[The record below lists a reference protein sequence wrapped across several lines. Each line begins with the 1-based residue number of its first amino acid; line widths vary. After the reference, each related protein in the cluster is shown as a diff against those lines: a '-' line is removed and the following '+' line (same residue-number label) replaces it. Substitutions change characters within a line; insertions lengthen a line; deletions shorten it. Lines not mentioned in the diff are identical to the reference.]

1 MPTSGRNIPTIQQDA
16 KISSKEEFNSL
27 VNKLGN
33 KILLEEDINKSIG
46 NEWFKTKKQSSVIDK
61 IGYKDSKYVIAT
73 TLINFPKDKW
83 TKKDIEEATQKAA
96 DRIVDFIF
104 NK

>member
-1 MPTSGRNIPTIQQDA
+1 M
-16 KISSKEEFNSL
+16 
-27 VNKLGN
+27 NKLGN

-61 IGYKDSKYVIAT
+61 IGYKDSRYVIAT

>member
-1 MPTSGRNIPTIQQDA
+1 M
-16 KISSKEEFNSL
+16 K
-27 VNKLGN
+27 
-33 KILLEEDINKSIG
+33 KILKSIG

-61 IGYKDSKYVIAT
+61 IGYKDSRYVIAT